1 MLGSETPHNT
11 VIIAMQNYYYLLL
24 KNDSAVELIVLDLFT
39 DSKEKSKQQF
49 VLSVMA
55 QGCSQLGCNY

>member
-1 MLGSETPHNT
+1 MT
-11 VIIAMQNYYYLLL
+11 
-24 KNDSAVELIVLDLFT
+24 AVELIVLDLST